1 MLETYRGGNQIVER
15 SGIRIDVVSL
25 IDLQDDINFILVGRN
40 GGRRV
45 DVICGVW
52 YVEARG
58 GTRVTRCYRRDF
70 VVIRGKR
77 GSGREWMKIGR
88 HNGSGPGLRMLVQLS
103 TEVSERTRGG
113 RRVARV
119 FGRRGE
125 PQEEVDCGRR
135 TRRIDVVFMVFH
147 REQKIVL
154 L

>member
-25 IDLQDDINFILVGRN
+25 IDLQGDLNFIFVRRN

-58 GTRVTRCYRRDF
+58 GTRVTRCFRRDV
-70 VVIRGKR
+70 VVIRSK
-77 GSGREWMKIGR
+77 REWMKIGR
-88 HNGSGPGLRMLVQLS
+88 RNGSGPGLRMLVQLS

-113 RRVARV
+113 RSVARV

-135 TRRIDVVFMVFH
+135 TRRIDVVFIVFH
-147 REQKIVL
+147 RQQKIVL